1 MRKQNEQLIATR
13 HRTTNLSPP
22 KEKTKPGL
30 KKELKNTAKRH
41 ETRYLKSWNVSGAS
55 TMIWSIENLLNQ
67 NLTLGLFRLN
77 TSRPSYSQSNLFC
90 SKWAKE
96 LARLR
101 SRPF

>member
-1 MRKQNEQLIATR
+1 MKIVYNALVG
-13 HRTTNLSPP
+13 LSSTSSHCLD
-22 KEKTKPGL
+22 KIT
-30 KKELKNTAKRH
+30 
-41 ETRYLKSWNVSGAS
+41 ETVNQLKSWNVSGAS
-55 TMIWSIENLLNQ
+55 TMIWSIDNLLNQ